1 MAKIKVKNRSAGSAV
16 YTIPELGDKRNI
28 HRNFA
33 PFEVKELDRE
43 EIEALTYIPGG
54 QKLLAEY
61 LQILDEQVIAETL
74 PHVEPEYN
82 LDEAGV
88 KKLMLEGSLDAFL
101 DCLDFAP
108 AGVIDLIKAYAVSLP
123 LNDSAKREAI
133 LQKLKFNVDEAIKN
147 DRASKEPDKGGFQ
160 EITRERRVKNEP
172 AAPARRTTTDY
183 KVVKMGE

>member
-1 MAKIKVKNRSAGSAV
+1 MAKVKVKNRSAGSAV

-33 PFEVKELDRE
+33 PFEVKELDRK

-54 QKLLAEY
+54 QKLLSDY
-61 LQILDEQVIAETL
+61 LQILDEGVLKETL
-74 PHVEPEYN
+74 YHVEPEYN
-82 LDEAGV
+82 LDEKGV
-88 KKLMLEGSLDAFL
+88 KELMLHGSLDAFL

-133 LQKLKFNVDEAIKN
+133 LEKLNFNVDNAIRN
-147 DRASKEPDKGGFQ
+147 DRDSKTIDKSSFQ
-160 EITRERRVKNEP
+160 DLKERRVQPENNTTTT
-172 AAPARRTTTDY
+172 RRTTQDY
-183 KVVKMGE
+183 KVVKMGD